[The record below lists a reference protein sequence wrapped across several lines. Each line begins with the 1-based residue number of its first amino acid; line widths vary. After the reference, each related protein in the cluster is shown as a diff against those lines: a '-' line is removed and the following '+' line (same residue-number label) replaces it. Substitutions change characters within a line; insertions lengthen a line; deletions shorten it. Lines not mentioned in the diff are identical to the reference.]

1 MNIIKLQYKIKNT
14 TTDFIEKKYATK
26 DFNHLKPNKI
36 FVFRQKI
43 LNI

>member
-1 MNIIKLQYKIKNT
+1 MKIIKLQYKKNT
-14 TTDFIEKKYATK
+14 TTDFIYKKYAKK